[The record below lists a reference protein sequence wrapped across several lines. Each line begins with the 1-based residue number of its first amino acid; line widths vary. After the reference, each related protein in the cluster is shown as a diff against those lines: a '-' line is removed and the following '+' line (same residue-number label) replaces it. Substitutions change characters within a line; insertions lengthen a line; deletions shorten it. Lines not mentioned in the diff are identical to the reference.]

1 MFNRW
6 SSFLSANEIFKN
18 RTILIV
24 KDDVVQKETD
34 TIWLVKFKEMKEK
47 VFKKERKN
55 NKNEKFKIFRT
66 ILKKTC
72 FQLNQRFLN
81 KLF

>member
-34 TIWLVKFKEMKEK
+34 TIWLVKFKEMKKK

-66 ILKKTC
+66 ILKKT
-72 FQLNQRFLN
+72 FFKLN
-81 KLF
+81 

>member
-6 SSFLSANEIFKN
+6 SSFLSANEIFKK

-34 TIWLVKFKEMKEK
+34 TIWLVKFKEMKKK
-47 VFKKERKN
+47 VFKKERK
-55 NKNEKFKIFRT
+55 KLIRT
-66 ILKKTC
+66 I
-72 FQLNQRFLN
+72 
-81 KLF
+81 

>member
-6 SSFLSANEIFKN
+6 SSFLSANEIFKK

-34 TIWLVKFKEMKEK
+34 TIWLVKFKEMKKK

-66 ILKKTC
+66 ILKKT
-72 FQLNQRFLN
+72 FFKLN
-81 KLF
+81 